1 MSSHDRHLDRKT
13 IDYDKLVEQMREK
26 HKTIS
31 WRLFSSVEDIAK
43 SENSALGEIKLSPA
57 EHTLLAMF
65 TTGTRVGRLVDS
77 IKDTSRTARAIA
89 GIKFPF
95 YIMDD
100 DGKINQVSID
110 KLKKNVFGGSEQI
123 EFVLTNSEGIL
134 ASVQAD
140 TKD

>member
-1 MSSHDRHLDRKT
+1 MSCHDRRLDRKT
-13 IDYDKLVEQMREK
+13 IDYDKLVEEMREK

-65 TTGTRVGRLVDS
+65 TTGTRVARLVDS

-95 YIMDD
+95 YIMND
-100 DGKINQVSID
+100 DGKINQGSID

>member
-1 MSSHDRHLDRKT
+1 MSCHDRRLDRKT
-13 IDYDKLVEQMREK
+13 IDYDKLVEEMREK

-100 DGKINQVSID
+100 DGKINQGSID

-123 EFVLTNSEGIL
+123 GFVLTNSEGIL

>member
-1 MSSHDRHLDRKT
+1 
-13 IDYDKLVEQMREK
+13 MREK

-31 WRLFSSVEDIAK
+31 WRLFNSVEDIAD
-43 SENSALGEIKLSPA
+43 SENSALGEIKLSSA

-65 TTGTRVGRLVDS
+65 TTGTRVASLIDS
-77 IKDTSRTARAIA
+77 PKYTGSTARTIP

-100 DGKINQVSID
+100 DRKISQRSID

-123 EFVLTNSEGIL
+123 EFVLTNSEDIL
-134 ASVQAD
+134 SSVQAD
-140 TKD
+140 TQESLIILIALIMQALIKT